1 MPGDWSS
8 REYRRKSL
16 VQQGAAEKL
25 IRLLALRGTESVLDV
40 GCGPGNVTSMLA
52 GRTSGRVVG
61 VDPSDAMIREARSR
75 FADIEFRLIA
85 AEDLDYNGDFDVVFC
100 NSALQWF
107 TDPAGSVDGMFRA
120 LRSAGRLALA
130 CPGSEHFAPF
140 FERVVAEA
148 ASRARFAP
156 TFARWSSP
164 WFFLPDEAAYREV
177 FEGHGLRTVHIS
189 IDHES
194 GEYSVDEAYGVY
206 ATGAAMGYASPDAY
220 EGGVSSEYI
229 AAFNEAVREEMAEL
243 ASEGRVVVDFN
254 RLYYLGE
261 KA

>member
-61 VDPSDAMIREARSR
+61 VDPSDSMIREARSR

-107 TDPAGSVDGMFRA
+107 TDPAGPVRAHLRA
-120 LRSAGRLALA
+120 LEQPLVLPSRRGGLPRGFRGARSQDRAYLYR
-130 CPGSEHFAPF
+130 P
-140 FERVVAEA
+140 RVRRV
-148 ASRARFAP
+148 
-156 TFARWSSP
+156 
-164 WFFLPDEAAYREV
+164 L
-177 FEGHGLRTVHIS
+177 
-189 IDHES
+189 
-194 GEYSVDEAYGVY
+194 
-206 ATGAAMGYASPDAY
+206 
-220 EGGVSSEYI
+220 GG
-229 AAFNEAVREEMAEL
+229 
-243 ASEGRVVVDFN
+243 
-254 RLYYLGE
+254 
-261 KA
+261 